1 MFIRTKLSRERIGL
15 EKNFQ
20 CAKLSP
26 IVHFHIPINDFPLI
40 RTMVQKY
47 AFIFFL
53 RECAPLS
60 PTACL
65 YTAVVKKE
73 SRGRIQSVVSFGARV
88 ISGRR
93 KRDHISDVT
102 RELKWLPVSDL
113 YSFHALC
120 LLKRLLQNGE
130 PRSLARKLVRRGEVR
145 QPRTRQE
152 NKLDLPK
159 IRTEYGRRR
168 IFYRTVDAFNRLPAQ
183 ICRESHRR
191 VSTSAAAASPGCGLM

>member
-1 MFIRTKLSRERIGL
+1 MCPTLPYCL
-15 EKNFQ
+15 
-20 CAKLSP
+20 P
-26 IVHFHIPINDFPLI
+26 IYGSCK
-40 RTMVQKY
+40 Q
-47 AFIFFL
+47 
-53 RECAPLS
+53 
-60 PTACL
+60 
-65 YTAVVKKE
+65 E
-73 SRGRIQSVVSFGARV
+73 SRRRIQSVVSFGARV
-88 ISGRR
+88 ISGRK

-102 RELKWLPVSDL
+102 RELEWLPVSKL

-130 PRSLARKLVRRGEVR
+130 PRSVARKLVRRGEVR

-183 ICRESHRR
+183 IAESRIGAFQRR
-191 VSTSAAAASPGCGLM
+191 LQRHLLGAD